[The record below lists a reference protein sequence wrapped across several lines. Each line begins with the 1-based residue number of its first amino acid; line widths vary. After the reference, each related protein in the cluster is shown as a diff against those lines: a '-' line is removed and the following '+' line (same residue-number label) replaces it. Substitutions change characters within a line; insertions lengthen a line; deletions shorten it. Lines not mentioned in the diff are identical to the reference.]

1 MADVLLVDDDG
12 SLLLTLAI
20 ALRRKGHTVTVACNA
35 EQALLHLQRHH
46 FDFLIS
52 DVRMPGMSGT
62 ELAMQARRLRPSLRV
77 ILTSALSNLPLHEG
91 AIEAFLQKPIEPEL
105 LSQLLSSDRRRSD
118 SGATGAVPQRS
129 SRLSDKLRPAA
140 AS

>member
-20 ALRRKGHTVTVACNA
+20 ALRRQGHIVTVACDA
-35 EQALLHLQRHH
+35 EQAIAQLKRRS
-46 FDFLIS
+46 FTFLIS

-62 ELAMQARRLRPSLRV
+62 ELALQARRLAPTLRV
-77 ILTSALSNLPLHEG
+77 ILTSALPNIPFREG
-91 AIEAFLQKPIEPEL
+91 AIEAFLQKPIEPESLNKL
-105 LSQLLSSDRRRSD
+105 LLTERRHPVVDDSS
-118 SGATGAVPQRS
+118 APPQQAA
-129 SRLSDKLRPAA
+129 RLSDRLQPAS